1 MNYQEL
7 IDKITSAILD
17 NLRVALKDYSK
28 CDKTY
33 KGYVTEIVMSKKDPT
48 KRTNRYKIA
57 VNGDIYTATSNISL
71 NVGEFVWICIPCG
84 NAQNAFV
91 VTKS

>member
-33 KGYVTEIVMSKKDPT
+33 KGYVTEIVNPIK
-48 KRTNRYKIA
+48 YVCLI
-57 VNGDIYTATSNISL
+57 NGTTHTVSSSIECK
-71 NVGEFVWICIPCG
+71 VGDYVWITFPCG
-84 NAQNAFV
+84 NENNAFISCK
-91 VTKS
+91 TK

>member
-17 NLRVALKDYSK
+17 NIRVALKDYSK

-33 KGYVTEIVMSKKDPT
+33 KGYVAETVMSKKDPT
-48 KRTNRYKIA
+48 KKTNRYKIII
-57 VNGDIYTATSNISL
+57 NGNTYIATSSIPL
-71 NVGEFVWICIPCG
+71 NVGDFVWMCIPCG
-84 NAQNAFV
+84 NTQNAFV

>member
-7 IDKITSAILD
+7 IDRITSAILD

-33 KGYVTEIVMSKKDPT
+33 KGRVSGAIMSKKDPT
-48 KRTNRYKIA
+48 KKTNRYQIL
-57 VNGDIYTATSNISL
+57 VNGDTYIATSSIDL
-71 NVGEFVWICIPCG
+71 DEGDFVWMCIPCG
-84 NAQNAFV
+84 NIQNAFIIS
-91 VTKS
+91 KS